1 MLYLLQI
8 HSTLLSH
15 FPATIG
21 QREDE
26 MKRKI
31 KIIAIVLL
39 MVPSLSFA
47 QQQPNNDQ
55 KEKMEPSLAISRR

>member
-1 MLYLLQI
+1 
-8 HSTLLSH
+8 
-15 FPATIG
+15 
-21 QREDE
+21 